1 MPDAIRPNYQYFT
14 QANMSRLR
22 HAGYNAPFTPLEEA
36 VRDCVAQH
44 LSQPD
49 PYL

>member
-1 MPDAIRPNYQYFT
+1 
-14 QANMSRLR
+14 MSRLR
-22 HAGYNAPFTPLEEA
+22 QAGYNAPFTPLEDA
-36 VRDCVAQH
+36 VRDCVQQH